1 MGPRR
6 FDGNPAAVLAYP
18 SDRNEPVQMVETPFS
33 YTQFTFSP
41 RVIHIQSTFSHFQS
55 TFSHM
60 WIHFQ
65 STWGST
71 YVVPHA
77 RGHRGIYGVQ
87 RRMVE
92 AM

>member
-1 MGPRR
+1 MAVEAWVWDRSRMLRTKHKDAIPRQSPDSR
-6 FDGNPAAVLAYP
+6 DPTQLHAV
-18 SDRNEPVQMVETPFS
+18 
-33 YTQFTFSP
+33 
-41 RVIHIQSTFSHFQS
+41 HIQSTFSHFQS

-60 WIHFQ
+60 WIHIQ

-92 AM
+92 TM